1 MCHEDRD
8 LTIDEI
14 LALRKNRDHKLPKV
28 KKVRKPCPRCSGRK
42 VLAQYAHYKNG
53 VCFICKGRGY
63 VLGIELPE

>member
-14 LALRKNRDHKLPKV
+14 LALRKNRNSKLPKV
-28 KKVRKPCPRCSGRK
+28 KKVRKPCPRCNGLR

-63 VLGIELPE
+63 VLDIELPE